1 MARAHESAAAPPAV
15 HLGLPRARLQAHLK
29 ARGFASAAAMAN
41 ASMAATI
48 FSWHHNPFTHGL
60 RLHLPRECPSLK
72 PLCIAQSF
80 PNTLA
85 TLRLL
90 FAELCAEHVDQLCCQ
105 RVAQRR
111 DRAALLARGDF
122 EGTSAHELIA
132 ANGPTRDALAAAQQQ
147 FVCIKPALL
156 S

>member
-1 MARAHESAAAPPAV
+1 MSRPFPDTRTQRCALQPAMAGGWHARTNRPP
-15 HLGLPRARLQAHLK
+15 HRPPYTLGLPRAWLQAHLQ
-29 ARGFASAAAMAN
+29 ARGCAIASAAAMLQWRPPF
-41 ASMAATI
+41 

-60 RLHLPRECPSLK
+60 RLHLPRKCPSLK

-105 RVAQRR
+105 RDNA
-111 DRAALLARGDF
+111 G
-122 EGTSAHELIA
+122 EGW
-132 ANGPTRDALAAAQQQ
+132 G
-147 FVCIKPALL
+147 
-156 S
+156 